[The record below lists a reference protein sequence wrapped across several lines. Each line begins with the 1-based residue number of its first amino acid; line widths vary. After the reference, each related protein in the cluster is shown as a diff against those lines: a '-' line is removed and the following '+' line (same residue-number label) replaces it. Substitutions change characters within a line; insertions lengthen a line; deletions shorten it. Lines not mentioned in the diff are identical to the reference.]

1 MKRITLTSLVLV
13 AIILS
18 VKPLSAQKVT
28 GDKYDVAVANLIK
41 GINSENSGLERSSIY
56 IAGRDRVT
64 GAVDALIERLNNED
78 DPSTRILIAVS
89 LFEIRDAKGL
99 DAIKELSTNDKNE
112 KVRHISSLIYNEY
125 AKSTDLKFVTVN
137 AERPEK

>member
-1 MKRITLTSLVLV
+1 MKRITLTTVVLV

-28 GDKYDVAVANLIK
+28 GDKHDVAVANLIK
-41 GINSENSGLERSSIY
+41 GINSENKGLERSSIY
-56 IAGRDRVT
+56 IAGRDKVT

-89 LFEIRDAKGL
+89 LFEIRDSKGL
-99 DAIKELSTNDKNE
+99 DAIKDLSAKDKSE
-112 KVRHISSLIYNEY
+112 KVRSISGLIYNEY
-125 AKSTDLKFVTVN
+125 AKSTDL
-137 AERPEK
+137 

>member
-13 AIILS
+13 VLVLA

-28 GDKYDVAVANLIK
+28 DNNYKTAVANLIK
-41 GINSENSGLERSSIY
+41 GINSENKGLERASIY
-56 IAGRDRVT
+56 FAGRDRVT
-64 GAVDALIERLNNED
+64 ESVGALIERLNNED

-89 LFEIRDAKGL
+89 LFEIRDPKGL
-99 DAIKELSTNDKNE
+99 DAIKELSVNDKNE
-112 KVRHISSLIYNEY
+112 KVRSISGLIYNEY

-137 AERPEK
+137 PGRPEK